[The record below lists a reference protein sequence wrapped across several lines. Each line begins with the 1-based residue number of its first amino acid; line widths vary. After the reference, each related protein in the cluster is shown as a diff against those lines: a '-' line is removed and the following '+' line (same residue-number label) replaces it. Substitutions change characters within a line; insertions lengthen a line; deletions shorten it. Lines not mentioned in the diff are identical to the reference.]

1 MPVLTTVVRDVMVA
15 ALGASRHMA
24 AECLGSASLYGRH
37 HFELAETDMTRIG
50 LPICR
55 TILPKDISHL
65 QPRATA
71 RQSLLAAMRG
81 GQPPGPLLQS
91 PPDSVILQLP
101 QHLVRADRAANGFGR
116 DMCVA
121 RRRAELGMPQKHLD
135 HPNVCPGL
143 QQMRGKAVAQ
153 GVQRGGLVDPS
164 HMLGGREGSI
174 QLAWRQGHDLG
185 FAGKQPALRA
195 RFSPII
201 SQQIKQPRRE
211 HCFAIFVVLALI
223 HMDQHPVTVDVRDL
237 EIADFRCPQTSTIA
251 DPQGSTVF

>member
-24 AECLGSASLYGRH
+24 AECRGSASLYGRH
-37 HFELAETDMTRIG
+37 YFELAETDMTRIG

-116 DMCVA
+116 DMCIA
-121 RRRAELGMPQKHLD
+121 RCRTELGMPQKHLD
-135 HPNVCPGL
+135 HPYVRSRFE
-143 QQMRGKAVAQ
+143 QMRRKTVPHRMG
-153 GVQRGGLVDPS
+153 RDGL
-164 HMLGGREGSI
+164 
-174 QLAWRQGHDLG
+174 
-185 FAGKQPALRA
+185 
-195 RFSPII
+195 
-201 SQQIKQPRRE
+201 
-211 HCFAIFVVLALI
+211 
-223 HMDQHPVTVDVRDL
+223 
-237 EIADFRCPQTSTIA
+237 
-251 DPQGSTVF
+251 